1 MKGMRWRAAILQCKK
16 CGWYSG
22 WKARRN
28 RGVKTI
34 DTLCSVCNSRLRHT
48 PSPDEG
54 QAGWGSY
61 RPGRGAHNRGSSVS
75 RAWRARPSTVK
86 KEARDMNKARQRAQ
100 AERDGFDLSAVE
112 MKGGGSDESE

>member
-54 QAGWGSY
+54 QAGGHTDL
-61 RPGRGAHNRGSSVS
+61 GVELTTEAVLFQGHGGQDLQQS
-75 RAWRARPSTVK
+75 RRRLET
-86 KEARDMNKARQRAQ
+86 
-100 AERDGFDLSAVE
+100 
-112 MKGGGSDESE
+112 